1 MVHLNF
7 SIVLLLGGGDTAH
20 GGGFLSKIAE
30 TKKHKVI
37 RFDSN
42 NTIDYY

>member
-20 GGGFLSKIAE
+20 AGK